1 MSEKKFSRWTYIF
14 IAVLILTVVITY
26 GIYDVYQND
35 INSSEYTFKASV
47 TNDCTGTPWFVG
59 NQQGFFAKYGVNY
72 IDVGQTVTQQRPY
85 AFALGQIDVL
95 DADPLTLVNLL
106 KSGVKVKAV
115 AQSGISPADGDK
127 DKEYLHWDVRNDS
140 NLTYFASIK
149 DSNRTIK
156 IGVGALGCSS
166 DLQTNALLRKY
177 GIPYNKVEYVVIPE
191 QNQQQAL
198 RDDIIDIA
206 VLQVAY
212 HGCAQKRLNVR
223 SLASSSDALGDAGG
237 MTLLICKESFIESNP
252 ETIQSF
258 IIGYKESERWCND
271 NREEAGKITAD
282 RLGLCEG
289 GAISHYYSDNGSVNQ
304 TQLQIWLDEMT
315 VQGLINPSEYS
326 VSDLYTDKFNNS
338 W

>member
-1 MSEKKFSRWTYIF
+1 MSEKKLSRRTYAV
-14 IAVLILTVVITY
+14 IAALILTAVISY
-26 GIYDVYQND
+26 GIYTVNQNG
-35 INSSEYTFKASV
+35 INNSKYTFKASV

-59 NQQGFFAKYGVNY
+59 NQQGFFAKHGINY
-72 IDVGQTVTQQRPY
+72 IDVGQTVAQQRPY

-115 AQSGISPADGDK
+115 AQSGISPMDGDK
-127 DKEYLHWDVRNDS
+127 NKEYLHWDVRMDS
-140 NLTYFASIK
+140 NLTSFASIN

-156 IGVGALGCSS
+156 IGIGALGCSS

-177 GIPYNKVEYVVIPE
+177 GIPQSKIEYVVIPE

-198 RDDIIDIA
+198 REDIIDIA

-212 HGCAQKRLNVR
+212 HACAQKRLNVR
-223 SLASSSDALGDAGG
+223 SLASSSDALGEAGG
-237 MTLLICKESFIESNP
+237 MTLLICKESFIESHP
-252 ETIQSF
+252 KTVEKF
-258 IIGYKESERWCND
+258 IVGYKESERWCND

-289 GAISHYYSDNGSVNQ
+289 GAVSHYYSDNGSVNQ
-304 TQLQIWLDEMT
+304 NQLQIWLDEMAA
-315 VQGLINPSEYS
+315 QGLINPGEYNI
-326 VSDLYTDKFNNS
+326 SDLYTDRFNNS